1 MENSNQL
8 GHYETHSGRS
18 VFDRMVKS
26 PIGHTV
32 ALVGAVLSANISVAN
47 AQNTSTSC
55 DKLPTP
61 MEQAMCEV
69 QLSRGQAANR
79 ATEAAN
85 QAAEANRQKLAAG
98 AERDAIRAQV
108 AAMKDAIDV
117 ARSLRGN

>member
-1 MENSNQL
+1 MQFLNGYIFYS
-8 GHYETHSGRS
+8 
-18 VFDRMVKS
+18 FDDVIIFLSKPESPEVKVRKKYNYAKLLQNLS
-26 PIGHTV
+26 LFLEHFTV
-32 ALVGAVLSANISVAN
+32 
-47 AQNTSTSC
+47 